1 MMKVKFLLLTLLS
14 VLGMNTAWAET
25 VSPYKVDFNKTIST
39 GLHDFAVASNWDHF
53 VPKSNYDGM
62 GPYYMSYGY
71 YTDQGIDGTG
81 TLLCN
86 QQYAGDYG
94 GGEVVKDILVT
105 PVVSGTLTLHVKPSI
120 LATTSK
126 PSFVEFYKQENA
138 TQGVL
143 SQI

>member
-53 VPKSNYDGM
+53 VPKSDYDGM

-105 PVVSGTLTLHVKPSI
+105 PVVSGTFVFTTIMPSPFWSMLTEVGSAPRALR
-120 LATTSK
+120 
-126 PSFVEFYKQENA
+126 F
-138 TQGVL
+138 
-143 SQI
+143 